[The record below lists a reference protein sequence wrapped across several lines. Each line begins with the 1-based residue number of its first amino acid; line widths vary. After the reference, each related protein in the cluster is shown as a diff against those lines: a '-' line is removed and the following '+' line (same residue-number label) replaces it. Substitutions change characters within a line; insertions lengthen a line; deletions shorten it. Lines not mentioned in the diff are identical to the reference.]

1 MEQILEQI
9 GVLIG
14 CFGASVFT
22 MIGIFFY
29 VVIIDDRKSELVKAE
44 N

>member
-14 CFGASVFT
+14 CFGVSVFT

-29 VVIIDDRKSELVKAE
+29 VVIADRKSELVKAE
-44 N
+44 D